1 MNDREILVAL
11 KQSTSL
17 EEKKE
22 LESILWAKY
31 QRLVYKNWGILKRQL
46 NNSSQALG
54 KEDDYFSDAYIA
66 MRKCI
71 DAIDLLKI
79 KDDNWNFGGYFHLY
93 IKNVRTSIIKSVS
106 REYQH
111 ECSLTVE
118 NNDNQ
123 EVPLADLLVAHDE
136 ALIEQNDP
144 AEIMIQNEEQNV
156 CDAAIKQCMQ
166 NWNEVRREIFLLRE
180 KGVSKKKVAD
190 KLKVHPATITYYMK
204 DMRRD
209 LEAALLAYR

>member
-17 EEKKE
+17 EGKKE

-71 DAIDLLKI
+71 DAINLDKI
-79 KDDNWNFGGYFHLY
+79 ENDNWNFGGYFHLY
-93 IKNVRTSIIKSVS
+93 IKNVRTRIIKSVI
-106 REYQH
+106 REYQR

-118 NNDNQ
+118 NGDNQ
-123 EVPLADLLVAHDE
+123 EVPLADLLVAHDDV
-136 ALIEQNDP
+136 LVGQNDP
-144 AEIMIQNEEQNV
+144 AEIFIQDEEQRV
-156 CDAAIKQCMQ
+156 CNDAVSICMKQ
-166 NWNEVRREIFLLRE
+166 WNDIRKEIFLLRE
-180 KGVSKKKVAD
+180 KGVPKKKVAD

-204 DMRRD
+204 DMKRD
-209 LEAALLAYR
+209 LEAALLACR